1 MKFIVISPFG
11 MGGVKHIVG
20 EELELE
26 KEKADTLLPYGYIK
40 PAISNSSADSIDKGL
55 QNPDMNK
62 MVGKPPKKKGRKKV

>member
-55 QNPDMNK
+55 QNPSKDK
-62 MVGKPPKKKGRKKV
+62 MVKKPFKKKARR

>member
-11 MGGVKHIVG
+11 MGGVKYIVG

-26 KEKADTLLPYGYIK
+26 QEKAKTLLPYGYIK

-55 QNPDMNK
+55 QNPDINK
-62 MVGKPPKKKGRKKV
+62 MVRKPPKKKGGRKL